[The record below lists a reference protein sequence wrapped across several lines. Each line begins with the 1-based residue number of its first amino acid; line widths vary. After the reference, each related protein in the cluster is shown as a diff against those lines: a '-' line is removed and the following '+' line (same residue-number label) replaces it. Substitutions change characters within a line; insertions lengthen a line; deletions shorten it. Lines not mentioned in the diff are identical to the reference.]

1 MARRKQANVA
11 RTASSRSLA
20 AIFNETS
27 PELLAPASDEKPTTI
42 EPSAPVEDEESAEP
56 VKFPLSLV
64 YDFQDLL
71 NNHLTVSKGVQVM
84 VCLYLCQIFYIHL
97 HKETGMEVI
106 SAVGFNILSAIV
118 AMYLSHRSLVKKH
131 EASPETAPYP
141 QLPAFNS
148 LYAFFIPYSFVLLL
162 ADPKDPF
169 FQVNLSLTNF
179 SLQNLHPIAKVL
191 SAFVYNYMFS
201 DANTLD
207 IVQFGQVV
215 WIYFMVEFA
224 LKAWN
229 EETVEEKDGSYSV
242 RRTMDPTEIHIVA
255 IFMVNLLANFN
266 VPLSDTTVPIYIVR
280 ILSLAL
286 IGAFALATPI
296 YYAYLQLQSGAL
308 RSFVALL
315 VVSMFSTT
323 FYYLTN
329 YLFQL
334 FVVEKE
340 VLAWLFEFIA
350 ATELRQKLLTY
361 WMLALGGILPAI
373 FFAASKDIISINN
386 RRKVW
391 HFALVGALAYPALTQ
406 EPTFSAIAVLG
417 SVFIFIALECLRCTR
432 ITFMGDVI
440 NSLLHF
446 FQDDKDLKGPLS
458 LLYIFL
464 LVGVAIPIGYG
475 VVVDD
480 VVSMRSYLGLIALGL
495 GDSLASIIGKRFGK
509 TKWKGESRSVEGT
522 VAYIVV
528 TFASFVFVDYY
539 VLPEGAR
546 VKNWE
551 NMFIVS
557 LVGGAI
563 EGSASLNDNVL
574 IPSVTL
580 ITYELLNK
588 VF

>member
-42 EPSAPVEDEESAEP
+42 EPSAPVEDEESTEP
-56 VKFPLSLV
+56 VKFPLSLI

-118 AMYLSHRSLVKKH
+118 AMRRLKRPLT
-131 EASPETAPYP
+131 PNC
-141 QLPAFNS
+141 LPFNS

-229 EETVEEKDGSYSV
+229 EETVEEQDGSYSV

-296 YYAYLQLQSGAL
+296 YYAYLQLQSGVL
-308 RSFVALL
+308 RAFVALL
-315 VVSMFSTT
+315 VVSVFSTT

-334 FVVEKE
+334 FVVKKE
-340 VLAWLFEFIA
+340 VLTWLFEFIA

-361 WMLALGGILPAI
+361 WVLALGGILPAI

-528 TFASFVFVDYY
+528 TFASFVLADFY